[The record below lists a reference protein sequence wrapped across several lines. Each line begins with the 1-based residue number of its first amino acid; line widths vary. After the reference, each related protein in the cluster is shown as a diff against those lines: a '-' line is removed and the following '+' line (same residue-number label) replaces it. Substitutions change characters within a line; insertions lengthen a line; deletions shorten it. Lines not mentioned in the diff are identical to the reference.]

1 MKLET
6 NSSSK
11 AMMKYLESSLFKKKG
26 NKTATKKTL
35 KAHNYYNFKLINWL
49 SSHCLFLPGNSL
61 KTLKGFTNILRKT
74 QINTTNRQN
83 LSYLTYSNFRH
94 FDYEKRAFSLF
105 WLISRFVTCFP
116 RKALSWNHDD
126 CYKECMWLK
135 PVLFSF

>member
-26 NKTATKKTL
+26 YKTTKKKL
-35 KAHNYYNFKLINWL
+35 KAHNYYNLKLINWP
-49 SSHCLFLPGNSL
+49 SRHCLFLPGNSL
-61 KTLKGFTNILRKT
+61 KTLKGFINILRKT

-105 WLISRFVTCFP
+105 WLISRFVTRFP
-116 RKALSWNHDD
+116 WKALSWNHDD

>member
-1 MKLET
+1 
-6 NSSSK
+6 
-11 AMMKYLESSLFKKKG
+11 MKYLESSLFKKKG
-26 NKTATKKTL
+26 NKTTTKKTL

-94 FDYEKRAFSLF
+94 FEYKGLLVCFDLVADLSLVSIGKYG
-105 WLISRFVTCFP
+105 L
-116 RKALSWNHDD
+116 KALSWNHDN